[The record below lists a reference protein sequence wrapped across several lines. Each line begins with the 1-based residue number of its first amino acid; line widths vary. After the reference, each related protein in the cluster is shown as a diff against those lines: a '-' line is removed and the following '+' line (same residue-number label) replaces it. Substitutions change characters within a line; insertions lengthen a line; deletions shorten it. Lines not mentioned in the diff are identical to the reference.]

1 MTYYV
6 KISFQFLWKLHLA
19 RFGHGK
25 TAFYSVK
32 DNIVHYTV
40 NSFQFSFSSPLYLLC
55 GSSHS

>member
-6 KISFQFLWKLHLA
+6 KISFQFLRKLHLA

-32 DNIVHYTV
+32 DTIIHYTLY
-40 NSFQFSFSSPLYLLC
+40 SEQFSISTLL
-55 GSSHS
+55 STVVTLW

>member
-1 MTYYV
+1 MSYYV

-32 DNIVHYTV
+32 DNIIHYTV
-40 NSFQFSFSSPLYLLC
+40 NSF
-55 GSSHS
+55 